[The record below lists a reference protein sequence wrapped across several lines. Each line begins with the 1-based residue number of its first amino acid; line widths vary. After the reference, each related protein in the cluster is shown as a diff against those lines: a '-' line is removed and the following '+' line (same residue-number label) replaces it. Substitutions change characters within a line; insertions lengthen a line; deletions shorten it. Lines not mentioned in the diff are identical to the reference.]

1 MQFYTFLLMM
11 NGKKR
16 EKEKKKEKE
25 KRKERTREIARFA
38 RHDTPFL
45 RGKRS
50 GSEINL
56 KRD

>member
-1 MQFYTFLLMM
+1 MQFYTFLLMT
-11 NGKKR
+11 NGKKKR
-16 EKEKKKEKE
+16 GKEKKERK
-25 KRKERTREIARFA
+25 KRKMREIARYA

>member
-1 MQFYTFLLMM
+1 MM